1 MQKNRCFYCFTGINN
16 WTVKATASLQV
27 VNAQMS
33 NNMPSYGVGGL
44 GGIGGGLGS
53 LGGLGGPGGLGGL
66 GSRTLPLF
74 AGNQNITTSIKFPS
88 LMANTLA
95 SQLNT
100 NIGQIS
106 NTVEQQVGNNSRTV
120 SAYLT
125 ALNGFAVYDA
135 LLVDNG
141 GNLHEFLINPV
152 NGKIALYLTTQALMS
167 NMS

>member
-1 MQKNRCFYCFTGINN
+1 MANTLASQLNTNIGQISNTAEQQVGGNN
-16 WTVKATASLQV
+16 SRTVSAYLTALNGFAVYDVLV
-27 VNAQMS
+27 VDNGGNLHEFLIDPGNAKVVAK
-33 NNMPSYGVGGL
+33 YGLGFGGL
-44 GGIGGGLGS
+44 GG
-53 LGGLGGPGGLGGL
+53 
-66 GSRTLPLF
+66 
-74 AGNQNITTSIKFPS
+74 
-88 LMANTLA
+88 LA